1 MCAGLRLAIF
11 LLGSFFSILSCTP
24 SIKQPPTHTAPP
36 QIDNIAGRLFHIKDT
51 TSTLY
56 ITHHEC
62 TECLDAYVDSGTL
75 YIPPALHEKLK
86 QVELTKGASFVPNS
100 KDLYLTGPEKI
111 NELLFGDSVT
121 YGERLNNTY
130 FITGK
135 ATDIKGLGIV
145 FRVDTYKK
153 LNR

>member
-1 MCAGLRLAIF
+1 VV
-11 LLGSFFSILSCTP
+11 S
-24 SIKQPPTHTAPP
+24 
-36 QIDNIAGRLFHIKDT
+36 
-51 TSTLY
+51 
-56 ITHHEC
+56 E
-62 TECLDAYVDSGTL
+62 TL

-86 QVELTKGASFVPNS
+86 QVELTKGASFVPNN

-135 ATDIKGLGIV
+135 ATDIKGLGFV

>member
-11 LLGSFFSILSCTP
+11 VLGSIFSISCCTP
-24 SIKQPPTHTAPP
+24 SIKQPPTYTASP
-36 QIDNIAGRLFHIKDT
+36 QTDTIAGRPFHIKDT

-86 QVELTKGASFVPNS
+86 QVERTKGASFVPNS
-100 KDLYLTGPEKI
+100 KDLYLTDPEKI

-130 FITGK
+130 YITGK
-135 ATDIKGLGIV
+135 AIDIKGLGIV